1 VTNSDSFGLES
12 NISFFGETFTFH
24 QNRKMPILKQVT
36 SFRANPS
43 GNGGPVGKRPISKN
57 PSINPVGKSPISKK
71 PMVTVNEQDL
81 SNHDVTDIFNTWS
94 ESLSEQNEITGTDA
108 FLVAIGAAE
117 EIPMEEDNSINTPP
131 MEDSVPMEASQRSEI
146 EPFEDF
152 LTNEEEYT
160 ANTWDIQ
167 SEAADQY
174 VEPQLFSDYDFNS
187 NFEGQVYA
195 KPVGAI
201 ESLHSEPFE
210 LQNLE
215 TQPWV
220 PVSLVE
226 GKKVLQTVGGT
237 EVLQT
242 IDMSAIQPETSP
254 ASTELSTT
262 TVTTLMP
269 VQPSTEVSV
278 NQETN
283 LPDPLGIPDTA
294 WVPESFDQDDVFFG
308 DFCHAINSNDKKPD
322 LLEIVLGES
331 GVSSFDNEINN
342 PTPSYSVEMPQ
353 GEPEKMTTGQIQ
365 NKMPLEVKPLK
376 KPRGRNSSKEQKHP
390 TLMKPILSKVQK
402 VKTGVK
408 KKAGRPMVEEPIK
421 VTEVPK
427 MENGGG
433 IDLSSF
439 KYRRMRDLNN
449 VASRKCRVN
458 RKMKVA
464 LIEEELLAEE
474 EKNVRLT
481 ADYKL
486 KLGQRDK
493 LRSKL
498 ISMGLICPM
507 GSE

>member
-12 NISFFGETFTFH
+12 NISVFGETFRFH

-43 GNGGPVGKRPISKN
+43 GNGVGKRPISKN
-57 PSINPVGKSPISKK
+57 PSINPVGKRPISKK
-71 PMVTVNEQDL
+71 PMATVNDQDL
-81 SNHDVTDIFNTWS
+81 SNHDVTDIINTWS

-117 EIPMEEDNSINTPP
+117 EVPMEEDNSINTPP
-131 MEDSVPMEASQRSEI
+131 MEDSVPMEASQRSEM

-167 SEAADQY
+167 SEAAGAADQY

-215 TQPWV
+215 SQPWV

-226 GKKVLQTVGGT
+226 GKKVLQTVRDT

-242 IDMSAIQPETSP
+242 IDMSAIQTETSP
-254 ASTELSTT
+254 TSTELPTT

-269 VQPSTEVSV
+269 VQPSTEVSE
-278 NQETN
+278 NQESI
-283 LPDPLGIPDTA
+283 LPDTA
-294 WVPESFDQDDVFFG
+294 WVPESFDQDMFID

-322 LLEIVLGES
+322 LLEIVLGEA
-331 GVSSFDNEINN
+331 GVTSFDNEINN
-342 PTPSYSVEMPQ
+342 PTTSYTVEMPQ
-353 GEPEKMTTGQIQ
+353 GEPEKRTTVERP

-390 TLMKPILSKVQK
+390 TLMNPRLSKVEK

-427 MENGGG
+427 IENGG